1 MARVLLINPPWF
13 NPNVSCIALGTLQPL
28 LQRAGIEVDTL
39 HANLMFPRSHFDPIF
54 IEHFAGLYFVPHTYP
69 DVDMPALIGK
79 VVDWYFDD
87 LNQYGVL
94 ADDKEAN
101 ASGFGVKRS
110 DVSRMVE
117 IEVARAGVCLE
128 RCMAHIAA
136 GDYDVIGF
144 SLTFET
150 QLPAAVALSRRI
162 RQLRPQAKIA
172 WGGAA
177 CFEVQADAL
186 VRSFDCVDVV
196 CHTEGDD
203 VVVPLVRALRGE
215 APLASVP
222 GIAYRGADG
231 EVVHQKS
238 PPLLYD
244 LDKLPMPEYDD
255 YFAAF
260 AASEWNDTKP
270 RLMFETARG
279 CWWGEKHLCTY
290 CGLNGE
296 GLAFRAKSAERSFD
310 EIRHLYE
317 RYPQAEI
324 MQSADNILEMSFFQ
338 TVLPRLA
345 RMPRQPGRPLRLFYE
360 VKSNLKAP
368 HLALLAAA
376 GITAV
381 QPGIESFDDDIL
393 RLMDKGC
400 TGLGQVQFVKWA
412 DQEGVQPVYQ
422 MLICNPGESAESYAR
437 LIDLLPYLTH
447 LPPPG
452 AVTKT
457 QVERFSPLYDRAA
470 DFGIQNLRPKPHYQ
484 ALYPAPGIDL
494 MGLSYQFDYDHPM
507 YDEPERMAL
516 YRRFAHMV
524 LDWVR
529 GYRANTLYHIDRG
542 ADITVLD
549 GRDGRV
555 RREALT
561 GMAADLFRYLDSAR
575 GFEAI
580 AARFGGVAP
589 EVLRAQL
596 ERWRHRKWVYGSADD
611 RYLAVTV
618 RRYEEPRNV
627 DDVIAAVVKKP
638 PPTKEAT
645 LAGAP
650 PRKKLAVITT

>member
-494 MGLSYQFDYDHPM
+494 MGLSYQFDYDHADHRDP
-507 YDEPERMAL
+507 AL
-516 YRRFAHMV
+516 AAAHREFALEILRWQRRYKPWR
-524 LDWVR
+524 LYWVE
-529 GYRANTLYHIDRG
+529 RG
-542 ADITVLD
+542 AGAVIVDQRRGREHTEVL
-549 GRDGRV
+549 
-555 RREALT
+555 AP
-561 GMAADLFRYLDSAR
+561 AATEVFRYLDQPRTRAR
-575 GFEAI
+575 LATHFPDLEPGFI
-580 AARFGGVAP
+580 DG
-589 EVLRAQL
+589 LL
-596 ERWRHRKWVYGSADD
+596 ERWQHRRWVYQSPQGEL
-611 RYLAVTV
+611 LATV
-618 RRYEEPRNV
+618 PLRHEGAR
-627 DDVIAAVVKKP
+627 DTCKVIAAAAKRREPKARPVA
-638 PPTKEAT
+638 PTPERRLPVLT
-645 LAGAP
+645 G
-650 PRKKLAVITT
+650 